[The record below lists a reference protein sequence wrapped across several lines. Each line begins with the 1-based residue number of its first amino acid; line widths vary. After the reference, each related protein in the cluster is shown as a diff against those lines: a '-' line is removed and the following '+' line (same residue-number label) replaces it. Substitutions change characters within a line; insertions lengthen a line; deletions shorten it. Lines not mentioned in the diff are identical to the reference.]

1 MGGGKGLRKD
11 KGSSAEG
18 WGAQGGVRLQF
29 ERKEI
34 PVASGEVRKVTELMA
49 GESVWAENGL
59 GWG

>member
-1 MGGGKGLRKD
+1 M
-11 KGSSAEG
+11 
-18 WGAQGGVRLQF
+18 QF